1 MDDKKALMVLT
12 NWFNED
18 PGGIAQAGRLS
29 KLAGHLGITRQAIY
43 QWKRVPENKVSD
55 VAEFTGIPKHV
66 LRPDLYSE
74 NPS

>member
-29 KLAGHLGITRQAIY
+29 KLADHLGITRQAVY
-43 QWKRVPENKVSD
+43 QWKRVPEDKVLD
-55 VAEFTGIPKHV
+55 VEAFTGISRHE
-66 LRPDLYSE
+66 LRPDIYPES
-74 NPS
+74 